1 MQQDNNND
9 RAHRWCVYILQCSD
23 NSLYTGITVE
33 PQRRVEE
40 HNGDDRLAARYTRGR
55 RPVTLV
61 YQEYCASRTTAA
73 SREAAIKKLS
83 RTQKL
88 ALIAQS
94 TSPTVDVA
102 YD

>member
-1 MQQDNNND
+1 MQQNNHDD
-9 RAHRWCVYILQCSD
+9 RAQRWCVYILQCND
-23 NSLYTGITVE
+23 KSLYTGITVE
-33 PQRRVEE
+33 PLRRVEE
-40 HNGDDRLAARYTRGR
+40 HNRGDKLAARYTRGR

-61 YQEYCASRTTAA
+61 YQEYCPSRATAA

-88 ALIAQS
+88 ALIAQCANPPS
-94 TSPTVDVA
+94 DTA